1 MSVPGA
7 HDLSV
12 LGIVRFLIYLFKSVP
27 SLFLFKALGNYIL
40 KWWRVKVPI
49 ILIIQYSNPGL
60 IPKLKTT

>member
-1 MSVPGA
+1 MSVPVA

-12 LGIVRFLIYLFKSVP
+12 LGIVRFLICLFKSVL

-40 KWWRVKVPI
+40 KWRRVKVPI